1 MAVAR
6 TDALQA
12 GRDAF
17 SAGKTLDDCPYT
29 NPDLAAAWRVHFPRL
44 TKTERGWQFHAGQG
58 LIRGCSTG
66 IHHQR
71 MDALHPR
78 IVRMPGIQMD
88 AEVIAVG

>member
-29 NPDLAAAWRVHFPRL
+29 NPDLAAAWR
-44 TKTERGWQFHAGQG
+44 AGMKQAARAG
-58 LIRGCSTG
+58 VTTSLGK
-66 IHHQR
+66 
-71 MDALHPR
+71 
-78 IVRMPGIQMD
+78 
-88 AEVIAVG
+88 VIAVRRMPKH

>member
-29 NPDLAAAWRVHFPRL
+29 NPDLAAAWRAKQAAR
-44 TKTERGWQFHAGQG
+44 AGVTTSLGHCSAANAKALNG
-58 LIRGCSTG
+58 LSGSQAQVST
-66 IHHQR
+66 
-71 MDALHPR
+71 D
-78 IVRMPGIQMD
+78 
-88 AEVIAVG
+88 